1 MVNMPFKAGN
11 ILCQLLTILSV
22 AVFAVACN
30 KSPARNP
37 VKDVTGY
44 TWNIGALR
52 DFSDPY
58 ISPLPATWELNL
70 EDDGTFYL
78 NLNGAT
84 CKGTYSWTEIDSVS
98 AHVSFSIKQWNDP
111 IEYPGSARKL
121 KNVLSGVN
129 RCYIL
134 KGINVPP
141 PLPGFT
147 GPTVAL
153 DFEGNSGFVY
163 WYR

>member
-1 MVNMPFKAGN
+1 MDSMPFKVGN
-11 ILCQLLTILSV
+11 RVRQLSTILLV

-30 KSPARNP
+30 KSPQRSP
-37 VKDVTGY
+37 IKDVTGY

-98 AHVSFSIKQWNDP
+98 AHVSFSINHWNDP
-111 IEYPGSARKL
+111 VEYPGPARKL

-141 PLPGFT
+141 LLPGLLN
-147 GPTVAL
+147 PTIAL
-153 DFEGNSGFVY
+153 DFEGNNGFLY